1 MSKKA
6 LTIGGEISQTVGLGA
21 LVSTIVLAI
30 IFYLLFTP
38 ISLIARLAG
47 RDVLKLNK
55 RRIDSYWVDRGL
67 YQPTPDSFRK
77 QF

>member
-1 MSKKA
+1 MSKKP

-21 LVSTIVLAI
+21 FVSTIVLAI
-30 IFYLLFTP
+30 IFYLLLTP

-55 RRIDSYWVDRGL
+55 RRVDSYWVDRSL
-67 YQPTPDSFRK
+67 HQPTPDSFRK